1 MENGRWR
8 ALGHCYPYRGRGF
21 TFDVIVHDLRGES
34 RRRVTIEANE
44 VLRWRKITSASVRC
58 VEAVMRFVMDREPK
72 ESILNAFDT
81 NGVRRYF
88 PRLDAAFPSS
98 LAPLGGEPEHRPWP

>member
-1 MENGRWR
+1 M
-8 ALGHCYPYRGRGF
+8 GHCYPCRGRGF
-21 TFDVIVHDLRGES
+21 TFDVIVHDLRSES

-44 VLRWRKITSASVRC
+44 AQRWKKLDAAPSRC
-58 VEAVMRFVMDREPK
+58 VEAAMRFVMDREPK

-88 PRLDAAFPSS
+88 PRLDDAFPSY
-98 LAPLGGEPEHRPWP
+98 LARLGGEPEHRT